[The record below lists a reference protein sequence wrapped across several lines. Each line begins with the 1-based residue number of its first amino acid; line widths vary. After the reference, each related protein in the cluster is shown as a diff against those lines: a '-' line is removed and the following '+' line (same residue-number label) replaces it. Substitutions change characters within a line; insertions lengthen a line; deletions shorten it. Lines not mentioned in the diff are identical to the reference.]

1 MNVTVYKK
9 RHFDIIAAPGYMFAG
24 FIRPVIIDRNPA
36 EVNGF
41 SLTSEMRLTEI
52 GDASKGYRSGGFG
65 RVRMLPGSWLEFAG
79 RFGENLLLF
88 DVFKDGSKMTP
99 APDYEQM
106 FLAFYVIGP
115 ADLMFLTRTQA
126 SRGVRAVFK

>member
-1 MNVTVYKK
+1 MNVTVYNN
-9 RHFDIIAAPGYMFAG
+9 RHFDIIAAPGYMYAG
-24 FIRPVIIDRNPA
+24 FKKPVTIDQNPVEINRCRLVPGA
-36 EVNGF
+36 
-41 SLTSEMRLTEI
+41 RLTEI
-52 GDASKGYRSGGFG
+52 GDASKGYRGAGFAS
-65 RVRMLPGSWLEFAG
+65 VRLLPGSWLEFAG

-88 DVFKDGSKMTP
+88 HVFKGGEKMAP
-99 APDYEQM
+99 APDYLQM